1 MITKLKLSNFKS
13 HQHSMLDLKP
23 LTLISGVN
31 NIGKSSVLQS
41 LLLLRQSFKKGIL
54 EKGLDLGGPLVSIGV
69 GNDALYKLA
78 NEPFLSIELTSE
90 NAKYSFVYHVDGES
104 LVASFLPLYEE
115 STIPIPSSP
124 NNSSSSLADSLFGSN
139 FQYLSASRL
148 AGTSDFILDTY
159 EVKNEKQISRE
170 LGKGELLGNFLYEF
184 KGEPTFNYTTIGVDD
199 MPIALLDQVIYWESL
214 ISNRLLI
221 NIQQKQD
228 KTGFYIT
235 YGTKGLDGKKSI
247 EGLRGENVGFGVSYS
262 LSVVT
267 ALLSAKPGALIM
279 IENPEAH
286 LHPDGQSKLAELMCL
301 VAQRGVQVIAETHS
315 DHIING
321 VLVNCKRF
329 ENEGYGIDREN
340 VSIYYFSGQD
350 ENHAVQYEEIKV
362 QPNGQIDYQPKGF
375 FDRVEID
382 RGYLIND

>member
-1 MITKLKLSNFKS
+1 MITKLKLNNFKS
-13 HQHSMLDLKP
+13 HQHTELDLKP

-31 NIGKSSVLQS
+31 NIGKSSVLQA
-41 LLLLRQSFKKGIL
+41 LLLLRQAFKKGIL
-54 EKGLDLGGPLVSIGV
+54 GKGLDLGGPLVSIGV

-78 NEPFLSIELTSE
+78 KEPFLSFDLTSE
-90 NAKYSFVYHVDGES
+90 NVKYSFVYKVDEEA
-104 LVASFLPLYEE
+104 LVASYLPLYEE
-115 STIPIPSSP
+115 SVIPIQDASNTPSTELT
-124 NNSSSSLADSLFGSN
+124 NSLFGTC

-184 KGEPTFNYTTIGVDD
+184 KGEPTFNYATIGVDD

-301 VAQRGVQVIAETHS
+301 VAQRGIQVIVETHS

-329 ENEGYGIDREN
+329 EKEGYGIDRGN
-340 VSIYYFSGQD
+340 VSIYYFGGQD
-350 ENHAVQYEEIKV
+350 ENHAVQYEVIKV
-362 QPNGQIDYQPKGF
+362 QPDGQIDYQPKGF

>member
-1 MITKLKLSNFKS
+1 MITRLKLNNFKS
-13 HQHSMLDLKP
+13 HLHTELDLKP

-31 NIGKSSVLQS
+31 NIGKSSVLQA
-41 LLLLRQSFKKGIL
+41 LLLLRQAFKKGIL
-54 EKGLDLGGPLVSIGV
+54 GKGLDLGGPLVSIGV

-78 NEPFLSIELTSE
+78 KEPFLSFDLTSE
-90 NAKYSFVYHVDGES
+90 NVKYSFVYKVDEEA
-104 LVASFLPLYEE
+104 LVASYLPLYEE
-115 STIPIPSSP
+115 SVIPIQDASNTPSTELT
-124 NNSSSSLADSLFGSN
+124 NSLFGTN

-184 KGEPTFNYTTIGVDD
+184 KGEPTFNYATIGVDD

-267 ALLSAKPGALIM
+267 ALLSAKPGAIIM

-315 DHIING
+315 DHIVNG

-329 ENEGYGIDREN
+329 EKEKYGIDREN
-340 VSIYYFSGQD
+340 VSIYYFGGQD

-362 QPNGQIDYQPKGF
+362 QPDGQIDYQPKGF